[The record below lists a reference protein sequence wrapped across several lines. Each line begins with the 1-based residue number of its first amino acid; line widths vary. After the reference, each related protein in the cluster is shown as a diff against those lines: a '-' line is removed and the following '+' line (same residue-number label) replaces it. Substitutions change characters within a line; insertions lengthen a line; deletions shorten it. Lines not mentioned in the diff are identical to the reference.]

1 MRSDSSAIYKK
12 GAIALLFPVSVGL
25 IFGARACLRY
35 QLRSSERAAVQREL
49 DMRREIEELGVEIDQ
64 RERAERRAGR
74 PARRESGIGA
84 RSAELPAP
92 ASQPTREVA
101 TGQGQPDAIVADRTH
116 VYWVNTIAGELVA
129 AARATGSDA
138 DAGAAPEPKVLAR
151 ELPLL
156 SPRHAPTLAHDDTHL
171 YFVTSGTR
179 EGRGD
184 DGAVMK
190 LPKKGG
196 TPVTLASGQPSPNA
210 IAVRGN
216 TVVWVRNAPKTD
228 ALPMPRPD
236 AARAGGPDAG
246 EDGGEAAVVRAST
259 AGAKAT
265 VLATAKRPCGLALDD
280 THAYFIEQT
289 KPAGVVRVP
298 LRGGAKERIV
308 TSGGSLGCALAV
320 TKDRVFWT
328 IPNDDTVMT
337 ATKDGS
343 ETDVFAFVKSRP
355 AALVATERALF
366 VLAEATPHALTDAG
380 TLYEVPFE
388 EASSPRVLATDQPG
402 PNGLTVLGNDVFF
415 TSWSQENEDGQVRAL
430 LRTAALGSPN

>member
-1 MRSDSSAIYKK
+1 MRSDSSTIYKR
-12 GAIALLFPVSVGL
+12 GALALLFPVGAGL
-25 IFGARACLRY
+25 FFGLRACVRY
-35 QLRSSERAAVQREL
+35 QVRSSERARVQREF
-49 DMRREIEELGVEIDQ
+49 DERREIEAFGLQIDQ
-64 RERAERRAGR
+64 REQAER
-74 PARRESGIGA
+74 
-84 RSAELPAP
+84 RSAELPKAP
-92 ASQPTREVA
+92 SDETTTRIA
-101 TGQGQPDAIVADRTH
+101 AGQAQPDAIVADRTH
-116 VYWVNTIAGELVA
+116 VYWLNTTGGEVVA
-129 AARATGSDA
+129 APRTADA
-138 DAGAAPEPKVLAR
+138 DAGSPSSTTVLAKD
-151 ELPLL
+151 LALL
-156 SPRHAPTLAHDDTHL
+156 APRHSPTLAADDTHL

-179 EGRGD
+179 EARGD
-184 DGAVMK
+184 DGAVIK

-196 TPVTLASGQPSPNA
+196 TPVTLASGQPSPTA
-210 IAVRGN
+210 IAVRGS
-216 TVVWVRNAPKTD
+216 TVVWVRSAPKTD
-228 ALPMPRPD
+228 ALPLPRPAP
-236 AARAGGPDAG
+236 AAIDAG
-246 EDGGEAAVVRAST
+246 ESAHGAGEAALVRAST
-259 AGAKAT
+259 TGGKAA